1 MTIIDLN
8 ERRSGNDKPDPE
20 WVRHDDYGRPMYHYG
35 LSYTFEDGKWA
46 AEIWAY
52 SMEDAQNRVDAM
64 RQSLVL
70 LGQTHA
76 IIPA

>member
-1 MTIIDLN
+1 MTDIVDLTAY
-8 ERRSGNDKPDPE
+8 RRNK
-20 WVRHDDYGRPMYHYG
+20 DDDGYFKYDDDGVKMYNFALEYQMDGSRWG
-35 LSYTFEDGKWA
+35 LEV
-46 AEIWAY
+46 WAY
-52 SMEDAQNRVDAM
+52 SWEDAQNRVDAM

>member
-1 MTIIDLN
+1 MAIIDLN
-8 ERRSGNDKPDPE
+8 ERRNAKERPNADC
-20 WVRHDDYGRPMYHYG
+20 VMVDD
-35 LSYTFEDGKWA
+35 DGAPLYRYALEYSVEHSRWS

>member
-1 MTIIDLN
+1 MNIIDLN
-8 ERRSGNDKPDPE
+8 DHRPKDAPDPE
-20 WVRHDDYGRPMYHYG
+20 CTMMDGDGTPMYMYAVEYG
-35 LSYTFEDGKWA
+35 MGTSRWGFQ
-46 AEIWAY
+46 IWAY

>member
-1 MTIIDLN
+1 MT
-8 ERRSGNDKPDPE
+8 PT
-20 WVRHDDYGRPMYHYG
+20 RHDDKGTLYLYALQYEM
-35 LSYTFEDGKWA
+35 DGKTWA
-46 AEIWAY
+46 LEVWAY

-76 IIPA
+76 VIPA

>member
-1 MTIIDLN
+1 MNIIDLN
-8 ERRSGNDKPDPE
+8 DHRPKDTPDADCVMVDDDGVTMYRYALEYSMGRSR
-20 WVRHDDYGRPMYHYG
+20 W
-35 LSYTFEDGKWA
+35 S